1 MNFYNIGDASKALCG
16 ECGKIVPTSFQLR
29 DVPLS
34 DKSKVVKDV
43 LVSVCDNCGQICG
56 LPQQSL
62 SLVQDTIRKSK
73 DSIEARVSVAVDDLL
88 KTACM
93 KIGASIDF
101 QGTLIRYYA
110 HSMVKENSYPVELTT
125 FINSDLARGKKARR
139 ISIKGHNVKADFDV
153 MKTKLHA
160 TKYVECIEAVAY
172 KVNEDII
179 NEKSVD
185 RINELKGIYA
195 SVC

>member
-1 MNFYNIGDASKALCG
+1 MKFYNIGDVRKALCN
-16 ECGKIVPTSFQLR
+16 ECKDIVPTSFQLR

-34 DKSKVVKDV
+34 DGSKVVKDV
-43 LVSVCDNCGQICG
+43 LVSVCTDCGQICG

-73 DSIEARVSVAVDDLL
+73 DSVEARVSVAVDDLL

-110 HSMVKENSYPVELTT
+110 HSMVKENSYPAELTR
-125 FINSDLARGKKARR
+125 FINSDIARGKKARR

-172 KVNEDII
+172 RVNEDII
-179 NEKSVD
+179 NGKSVD